1 MTKLKYSS
9 STAAI
14 YFLGEVVIREARVS
28 IASTDNYLEE
38 YNLFVEN
45 VQLITMFIYSAALS
59 VLIISVYLAI
69 KSKY

>member
-1 MTKLKYSS
+1 M
-9 STAAI
+9 
-14 YFLGEVVIREARVS
+14 VIREAKVS

-38 YNLFVEN
+38 YNIFVEN
-45 VQLITMFIYSAALS
+45 VQLITMFIFTAGLS